1 MTDFDKR
8 VYEKCKGRRLKRSQ
22 PTDSVC
28 TGISIPLDPEG
39 KASGRYS
46 GDPREKY
53 NGKIKDLF

>member
-8 VYEKCKGRRLKRSQ
+8 VYEKCRGRRLKIRQ
-22 PTDSVC
+22 PTDPGC
-28 TGISIPLDPEG
+28 TGISIPLDPKG
-39 KASGRYS
+39 NASGRYH